1 MLPVVKLDFQ
11 PAILQE
17 SYYLGKAT
25 QLFIQQNLPEIQR
38 RELAGGALMAL
49 PVGTVR
55 PACSLLWA
63 YLAEWCDVSV
73 FFAPPNRGVVV
84 SLKMTIGMI
93 VTGPASYIA
102 YRNAQLGQGEAMSP
116 SLMGLT
122 RLLWG
127 MRLILLCIYWGIR
140 PRE

>member
-1 MLPVVKLDFQ
+1 MLPVVELGLQ

-25 QLFIQQNLPEIQR
+25 PLFIQQNLPEIQR
-38 RELAGGALMAL
+38 REFAGGALMAP

-55 PACSLLWA
+55 PTCSLLWA

-84 SLKMTIGMI
+84 SLNDDWND
-93 VTGPASYIA
+93 
-102 YRNAQLGQGEAMSP
+102 RH
-116 SLMGLT
+116 
-122 RLLWG
+122 
-127 MRLILLCIYWGIR
+127 R
-140 PRE
+140 PRVVYRMS